1 MRMFQNDYSEDA
13 ASEILVALCAA
24 NFEQRIGYTE
34 GDPHCEE
41 VRKLIREACEDP
53 TADVEFRIGGT
64 STNIVALNGLL
75 KDWEGIICTPDVHIA
90 VHETGALVAVG
101 RTVLPTHD
109 KDGFLSPEEAERV
122 SHFQTSTDQRM
133 AKPGAVYIINT
144 TELGGVWTKQ
154 RFDAICDWA
163 DEHQL
168 PVFLDEARLASAS
181 AAPSND
187 LTLPHIAKRCT
198 AFYLGGTKNGMLCG
212 EALVIND
219 PKLKE
224 AFPYLI
230 KERDKFLAKG
240 RLLGVQFERT
250 FMPEDTEP
258 LWFPYTCQANDCAIK
273 MRESL
278 IEEGYKPYGDS
289 NFNQQFFVVTSKQAE
304 ASAEACGCETF
315 YTLKGGRQV
324 IRFVTSWA
332 TTESNVDEVLTFAKQ
347 VIA

>member
-1 MRMFQNDYSEDA
+1 
-13 ASEILVALCAA
+13 
-24 NFEQRIGYTE
+24 
-34 GDPHCEE
+34 
-41 VRKLIREACEDP
+41 
-53 TADVEFRIGGT
+53 
-64 STNIVALNGLL
+64 
-75 KDWEGIICTPDVHIA
+75 
-90 VHETGALVAVG
+90 
-101 RTVLPTHD
+101 
-109 KDGFLSPEEAERV
+109 
-122 SHFQTSTDQRM
+122 
-133 AKPGAVYIINT
+133 
-144 TELGGVWTKQ
+144 
-154 RFDAICDWA
+154 
-163 DEHQL
+163 
-168 PVFLDEARLASAS
+168 
-181 AAPSND
+181 
-187 LTLPHIAKRCT
+187 
-198 AFYLGGTKNGMLCG
+198 MLCG

-273 MRESL
+273 MHESL